1 MSQEN
6 VRIVLEAFGYFDVAD
21 WDSYGEYWTEDAQVW
36 PPHGWPEPGPF
47 AGRGAIVEEWR
58 RVREEWSVSHVTVED
73 HTERGDRLV
82 ARLNWVA
89 EGAGS
94 HLPVNMEVSA
104 AYRFQGRRIAELR
117 FFWNQ
122 GDALE
127 AAGLQE

>member
-1 MSQEN
+1 MSLTGTATAN
-6 VRIVLEAFGYFDVAD
+6 TRP
-21 WDSYGEYWTEDAQVW
+21 EDAQVW

-89 EGAGS
+89 KSIGS
-94 HLPVNMEVSA
+94 HLPVNMGRCPPPIGSKAVGSA
-104 AYRFQGRRIAELR
+104 AELR